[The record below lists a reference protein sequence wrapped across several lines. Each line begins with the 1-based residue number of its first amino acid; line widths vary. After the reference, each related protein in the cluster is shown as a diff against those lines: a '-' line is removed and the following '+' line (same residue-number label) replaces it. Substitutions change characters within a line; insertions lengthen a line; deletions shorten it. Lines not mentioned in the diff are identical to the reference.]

1 MFELTAN
8 VPQAQPVFDAATR
21 VLGSDPRQWVAS
33 AAPPQLYANIY
44 AQMLCCTQALAAW
57 AALDLGQH
65 AYEEDI
71 VLAGYSVGELA
82 SWGCAG
88 LLGSTELLQL
98 AMYRAHVMDAAAGL
112 GTGLASVR
120 GMSRSALE
128 TLCST
133 YDCEIAIILSSDS
146 FIVGGPRSQLQLLS
160 QQAPRLGAQRSS
172 LLPVAIA
179 AHTSALRTASES
191 FEARLRAV
199 CMATS
204 TAPGVRLLSG
214 LDGEQ
219 VANVDAGITKL
230 AQQISQPVDWSACLT
245 TCQEAGVTRVLELGP
260 GRALAGMARE
270 ALPEVRCR
278 SLDEFRTLEGV
289 RDWLG

>member
-8 VPQAQPVFDAATR
+8 LPQAQPIFDAATR
-21 VLGSDPRQWVAS
+21 VLGSDPRAWVAS
-33 AAPPQLYANIY
+33 AAPPQLYANLY
-44 AQMLCCTQALAAW
+44 AQLLCCTQTLAAW
-57 AALDLGQH
+57 AALELSQH
-65 AYEEDI
+65 AYQEEI
-71 VLAGYSVGELA
+71 VIAGYSVGELA

-88 LLGSTELLQL
+88 LLETKELLQL
-98 AMYRAHVMDAAAGL
+98 AMYRAQVMDAAAGV

-120 GMSRSALE
+120 GMSRTALQ

-133 YDCEIAIILSSDS
+133 YGCEIAIILSSDS

-160 QQAPRLGAQRSS
+160 GQAPRLGAQRSS

-179 AHTSALRTASES
+179 AHTSALSAASEA

-199 CMATS
+199 CIATS
-204 TAPGVRLLSG
+204 IAPGIRLLSG
-214 LDGEQ
+214 LDGDL
-219 VANVDAGITKL
+219 VSNVDAGITKL
-230 AQQISQPVDWSACLT
+230 AQQISHPVDWYACLT
-245 TCQEAGVTRVLELGP
+245 ACQEAGVTRVLELGP
-260 GRALAGMARE
+260 GRALANMARE

-278 SLDEFRTLEGV
+278 SMDEFRTLEGV